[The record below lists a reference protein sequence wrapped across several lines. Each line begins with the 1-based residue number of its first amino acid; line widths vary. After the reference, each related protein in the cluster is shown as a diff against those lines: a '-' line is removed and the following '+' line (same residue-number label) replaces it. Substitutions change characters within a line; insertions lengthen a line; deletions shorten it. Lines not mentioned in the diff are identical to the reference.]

1 MVEDCFPEW
10 ECKVRLF
17 SCDIMN
23 ILLKING
30 GGGEA
35 EAGILILKGGGRGRR
50 LNFVAFSA

>member
-1 MVEDCFPEW
+1 MVGDCFPEW

-17 SCDIMN
+17 SCDIVN

-35 EAGILILKGGGRGRR
+35 EAGSLILKGGGRGRK